1 MTINIQFGEKTVR
14 VAVEINGAIE
24 SAMTYLP
31 EREWIGLTEDEVALI
46 AADCSLVTP
55 SDFYFARAI
64 EAKLKE
70 RNHG

>member
-31 EREWIGLTEDEVALI
+31 EREWVGLTDEERIDIAYDAKRDEVVAVKL
-46 AADCSLVTP
+46 T
-55 SDFYFARAI
+55 

-70 RNHG
+70 KNATQ